1 MMASWPENAPH
12 WGSDSQKSLLTSQ
25 TDQLNIAFQDIVALS
40 DSFPIEFPIN
50 SIKCRKLQEQFSEKQ
65 LEKNINSTY
74 PVIHEKALELCA
86 IFLTHQKKFGNRDFY
101 REMSLTDL
109 IDRLLRNRAVSFLG
123 IMDRYLLIDKSHGY
137 GLWEKIG
144 TADEEAPLILQNC
157 LSYDEIKLSALLSV
171 SSHTVFVNDGN
182 RHNSGI
188 FENDRSKIEA
198 DGVIIGL
205 IGTRLEK
212 ACVMEYR
219 EIVKDST
226 QNTHQYGYGNFF
238 IPTLQGQILNFYGD
252 PSVTFEQLLPE
263 LQNNTERFV
272 KISDGIYFDIEMYE
286 KRIALSIDTLLIEGN
301 HRAKMLGKQAFIHV
315 VGLGLGVWKI
325 WEGQNQVFMDTFAK
339 RLE

>member
-1 MMASWPENAPH
+1 MANWPENAPH
-12 WGSDSQKSLLTSQ
+12 WGSDAQKKLLVSSTNQLYVSL
-25 TDQLNIAFQDIVALS
+25 QDLINLS

-50 SIKCRKLQEQFSEKQ
+50 SIKCLKLQELFSQKQ

-86 IFLTHQKKFGNRDFY
+86 IFLSHQKKFGNRDFY
-101 REMSLTDL
+101 KEMTLIDL

-123 IMDRYLLIDKSHGY
+123 IMDRYLLIDKSHGH
-137 GLWEKIG
+137 GLWENIG
-144 TADEEAPLILQNC
+144 TLNEKPPLILQNC

-171 SSHTVFVNDGN
+171 SSHTVFINDGN
-182 RHNSGI
+182 RHNNGI
-188 FENDRSKIEA
+188 FENDRSKIEE

-212 ACVMEYR
+212 DCVMEYR
-219 EIVKDST
+219 EIIKDST

-252 PSVTFEQLLPE
+252 ASITFEQLLPE
-263 LQNNTERFV
+263 LQNNTERYV
-272 KISDGIYFDIEMYE
+272 NILDNIYFDIVMYE

-301 HRAKMLGKQAFIHV
+301 HRAKVLGKQAFIHV

-325 WEGQNQVFMDTFAK
+325 WDGQNQVFMNTFAK